1 MKAFI
6 LCALMAISVGVSGQ
20 TFRAA
25 LLGGI
30 NMAQIDG
37 DNLAGFDKVGWN
49 AGVKAYAF
57 LQPEWSLSF
66 ELLYAEKGAKTSRVD
81 RSFGRNSNLTLTYAE
96 IPLLVH
102 YHDKNGMIFGAG
114 VSYSQLFRFTR
125 IENGI
130 DTSERDPVPSDRDW
144 NIMGEITF
152 VIRNHFGINGRVAYS
167 LWPIA
172 YNPNSNLKSGGMVNN
187 IATLRFSYIF

>member
-1 MKAFI
+1 MS
-6 LCALMAISVGVSGQ
+6 LSALLSAQ

-25 LLGGI
+25 VLGGI

-37 DNLAGFDKVGWN
+37 DNIAGFDKVGWN

-57 LQPEWSLSF
+57 VKPEWSLSF
-66 ELLYAEKGAKTSRVD
+66 ELLYSQKGAKTSRVD
-81 RSFGRNSNLTLTYAE
+81 RSFGRTSNFTLEYAE
-96 IPLLVH
+96 VPILVH

-114 VSYSQLFRFTR
+114 VSYSQLFQFTR
-125 IENGI
+125 IENGV
-130 DTSERDPVPSDRDW
+130 DTSERDPIPSDRDW

-152 VIRNHFGINGRVAYS
+152 VIKDHFGINGRVAYS

-172 YNPNSNLKSGGMVNN
+172 YNPTSNLKSGGMVNN